1 MPITDS
7 INSICQTLSD
17 YEYYHSE
24 SFVAQNGEAGIQPHH
39 VERWLEQFDG
49 AKREDFARA
58 FAKVLRKSYLSK
70 ETIKDRLSV
79 IVRKNK
85 NYLNCCS
92 LLDIQINGESQSRL
106 IYDFVIPQANE
117 LSIQYSVN
125 DNLKKCFL
133 YIDDV
138 VFSGG
143 RVSEDII
150 EWINK
155 FAPMSCNIVL
165 YFVCSY
171 SYGVYN
177 INKRLNEAIKASG
190 KKIEYKIVCEDYRKN
205 NRIVRDVTDI
215 LHPREVPPE
224 AASFYE
230 EINNAPRYPI
240 LRTYQQ
246 SGPSPFFESEAER
259 ALLEEQF
266 VIAGIRIL
274 SQLTN
279 RGNWKPLGLE
289 GFPSFG
295 FGSTIVT
302 YRNCPNIS
310 PLALWWGEQSDS
322 SIWYPLVPRKGYN
335 KPENPFAGL
344 FDEEV

>member
-39 VERWLEQFDG
+39 VERWLEQFDSV
-49 AKREDFARA
+49 KREDFARS

-70 ETIKDRLSV
+70 ETIKDRFSV
-79 IVRKNK
+79 IVSNNK
-85 NYLNCCS
+85 NYLNRCS
-92 LLDIQINGESQSRL
+92 LLNIQINGESQSRL
-106 IYDFVIPQANE
+106 IHDFIIPQAKE
-117 LSIQYSVN
+117 LSIKYSVN
-125 DNLKKCFL
+125 DNLKNIFL
-133 YIDDV
+133 YVDDV

-150 EWINK
+150 EWINVY
-155 FAPMSCNIVL
+155 APMSCKIDL
-165 YFVCSY
+165 YFIYVY
-171 SYGVYN
+171 SYGKYN
-177 INKRLNEAIKASG
+177 ICKRLNDAIEKSG
-190 KKIEYKIVCEDYRKN
+190 KKIEYEIHHGFCIN
-205 NRIVRDVTDI
+205 NSRRRRYITDI

-230 EINNAPRYPI
+230 EINNASIYPI
-240 LRTYQQ
+240 LRAYQQ
-246 SGPSPFFESEAER
+246 SGPSLFFESEAER
-259 ALLEEQF
+259 SLLEEQF

-279 RGNWKPLGLE
+279 MGNWKPLGLE

-295 FGSTIVT
+295 FGSTMVT

-335 KPENPFAGL
+335 KPENPFVGL
-344 FDEEV
+344 FDE